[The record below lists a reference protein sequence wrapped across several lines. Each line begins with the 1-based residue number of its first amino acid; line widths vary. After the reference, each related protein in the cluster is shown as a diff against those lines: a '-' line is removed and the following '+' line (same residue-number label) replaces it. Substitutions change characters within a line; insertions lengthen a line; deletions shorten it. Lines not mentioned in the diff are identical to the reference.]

1 MSARART
8 HCYMAE
14 VRLRV
19 QAGTDL
25 SWIRQSLDAACRR
38 LHGISPSLQI
48 LSAVHIPDDGRLSCV
63 VRGASL
69 EDVHRLFEI
78 ALLPPPARVLEVVE
92 VEENGPRLQPS

>member
-1 MSARART
+1 MSALART
-8 HCYMAE
+8 QCYTAE
-14 VRLRV
+14 VRLQA

-25 SWIRQSLDAACRR
+25 SWIGQCLDAACRR

-63 VRGASL
+63 VGAPSR

-78 ALLPPPARVLEVVE
+78 ALLPSARVLEVVLVQANTRE
-92 VEENGPRLQPS
+92 MDLG